1 MNTNSI
7 RNNVRLG
14 RQNISLKRNNS
25 IPQLKKGNGMM
36 NLESVNRVG
45 GLPDLETLMRGK
57 PNYTV
62 PAVVDSNNFKVGK
75 GMMNKKQN
83 DNKDKIVRKK
93 MNNLRFEL

>member
-1 MNTNSI
+1 MNTNI
-7 RNNVRLG
+7 IKNNVKLG
-14 RQNISLKRNNS
+14 RKNIPLKRGS
-25 IPQLKKGNGMM
+25 GMM
-36 NLESVNRVG
+36 DLQKIKNNVNRVNRVG

>member
-14 RQNISLKRNNS
+14 RNNNL
-25 IPQLKKGNGMM
+25 PLKKGSGMM
-36 NLESVNRVG
+36 NLKKDSVNRVG
-45 GLPDLETLMRGK
+45 GLPTLETLVIGK
-57 PNYTV
+57 PIYNV
-62 PAVVDSNNFKVGK
+62 PNVKSNNFKIGK

-83 DNKDKIVRKK
+83 DNKDKILKKK

>member
-25 IPQLKKGNGMM
+25 IPQLKKGSGMM

-45 GLPDLETLMRGK
+45 GLPNLESIVGK

-62 PAVVDSNNFKVGK
+62 PVMKSNNFKVGK

-83 DNKDKIVRKK
+83 DNKDKILRKK